1 MQEALD
7 RHFLPEYNE
16 GQRSLLFDKVKAE
29 MHMMD
34 ENKEKASGYASY
46 T

>member
-7 RHFLPEYNE
+7 KRIQAEYNE

-34 ENKEKASGYASY
+34 ENKEEAFGHASY